1 MIYYCE
7 MRDELKNVFGK
18 EITLE
23 DGSQYY
29 YTIQPFEMKNIL
41 GAVVAVLDE
50 YLFTKK
56 GASETY
62 KLYRTK
68 DGNWYDISNGIT
80 EQNTILLRYLKQA
93 ISSKESV
100 SKTD

>member
-1 MIYYCE
+1 MIYYCG

-18 EITLE
+18 EIILE
-23 DGSQYY
+23 DGSQFY

-41 GAVVAVLDE
+41 GAAVAVLDE

-56 GASETY
+56 GSAETY

-68 DGNWYDISNGIT
+68 DGNWYEIEYENSNVESGLLLALKTAFDGQKTPT
-80 EQNTILLRYLKQA
+80 EA
-93 ISSKESV
+93 
-100 SKTD
+100 